1 VGRHPDAYRHQ
12 KIGLTNTCV
21 LSGNDTPEAFF
32 DGYRRLGDSSEV
44 SDDAVHLGL
53 GLEAAAAGLTSAAQ
67 IVPTIHLRRDIIN
80 VPVSQGK
87 QLLEEM
93 DAVSRRQR
101 RPAIPRCI

>member
-1 VGRHPDAYRHQ
+1 V
-12 KIGLTNTCV
+12 LTV
-21 LSGNDTPEAFF
+21 LIRATRTSKRALTDTGVFSRNDTSEAFF

-44 SDDAVHLGL
+44 SNNAVHL
-53 GLEAAAAGLTSAAQ
+53 GLEAAATGLTSAAQ
-67 IVPTIHLRRDIIN
+67 IVPAIHLRREIIN
-80 VPVSQGK
+80 VPVSQRK